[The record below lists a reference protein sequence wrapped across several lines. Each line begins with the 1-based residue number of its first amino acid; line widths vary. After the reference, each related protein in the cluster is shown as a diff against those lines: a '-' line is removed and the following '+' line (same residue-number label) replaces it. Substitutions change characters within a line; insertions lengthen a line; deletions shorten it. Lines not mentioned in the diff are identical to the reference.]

1 MAVTPALPVGGQ
13 GQVDYLAAL
22 NKATDLSR
30 VAPKQNL
37 GQADFLRLLTTQLAN
52 QDPTQPMDAKNMIT
66 DLTGFNQ
73 LEATLR
79 LNDSMKE
86 ILSGF
91 AGLQTMQAASL
102 IGKSVQVQAQ
112 QLYHEAGAPEDFKLM
127 LDQPLSDVRVV
138 IGDSSGLVREI
149 SLGALQKG
157 EQGVNWDGFNANGEE
172 APSGDYTITA
182 YGTDVNGEVQT
193 ISTIVAARVNSVG
206 LEPGGKVKLT
216 LDTGEVIDMKNVRAI
231 SG

>member
-1 MAVTPALPVGGQ
+1 MAITPALPADGQ
-13 GQVDYLAAL
+13 LDYLAAL
-22 NKATDLSR
+22 NQTTDLSR
-30 VAPKQNL
+30 AAPDQSL
-37 GQADFLRLLTTQLAN
+37 GQTDFLRLLTTQLAN
-52 QDPTQPMDAKNMIT
+52 QDPTQPMDAKDMIT

-73 LEATLR
+73 LEATLK
-79 LNDSMKE
+79 LNEGMQQ
-86 ILSGF
+86 ILAGF

-112 QLYHEAGAPEDFKLM
+112 QLYHEAGTPEDFKLV

-157 EQGVNWDGFNANGEE
+157 EQGVSWDGLDLNGGE
-172 APSGDYTITA
+172 APAGDYTITA

-206 LEPGGKVKLT
+206 LEPGGKIKLT
-216 LDTGEVIDMKNVRAI
+216 LDTGEVIDMKNVRSI